1 MRNEEINK
9 YFSLIKY
16 KGTDEEF
23 KQNLTNMLKISE
35 SIFLCE

>member
-16 KGTDEEF
+16 KGSEQEF
-23 KQNLTNMLKISE
+23 KQNLSNML
-35 SIFLCE
+35 SITKSI